1 MELVFDTT
9 LVEEEVAGRRVL
21 RLKKH
26 QVLLR
31 LGHPIMRQAMATLCR
46 QLHAPDPR
54 DGIFRWSL
62 AALHRSGF
70 EALLVFHYTV
80 TAINELRE
88 PLHDEVFSTVF
99 RIEGD
104 RLTRVEDTF
113 QQTVLGSEFHPIKSN
128 KRQEDWVRTFR
139 GKWFKHRSELEA
151 FLRAQEKSLHTLLQG
166 RADATLQRD
175 SAAAKESY
183 RYRLRELED
192 RSREQELSKLAKA
205 LLREQAE
212 AMQPMLFEEI
222 QEEAKYRA
230 QEIEEQMTVL
240 RRDVERTRDLLKR
253 ERDKRLNVV
262 LPRRFQLRE
271 VRALPLALVY
281 LVPATAED
289 VRR

>member
-1 MELVFDTT
+1 
-9 LVEEEVAGRRVL
+9 
-21 RLKKH
+21 
-26 QVLLR
+26 
-31 LGHPIMRQAMATLCR
+31 LCR

-62 AALHRSGF
+62 AALQRSGF
-70 EALLVFHYTV
+70 EALLAFHYTV
-80 TAINELRE
+80 TAVNELRE

-104 RLTRVEDTF
+104 RLARVEEAF
-113 QQTVLGSEFHPIKSN
+113 QQTVLGSEFHPIKSD
-128 KRQEDWVRTFR
+128 KRRNEWWQIFR
-139 GKWFKHRSELEA
+139 LKWPRHKPGLEA
-151 FLRAQEKSLHTLLQG
+151 FLRAQEKSLHGLLQG
-166 RADATLQRD
+166 RADDTLQRE

-192 RSREQELSKLAKA
+192 RSREQELTKLAKA

-212 AMQPMLFEEI
+212 AMQPTVFGEI
-222 QEEAKYRA
+222 QEAAKYRA
-230 QEIEEQMTVL
+230 QEIEEQMSLL

-262 LPRRFQLRE
+262 LPKRFQLRE

-289 VRR
+289 VR

>member
-1 MELVFDTT
+1 
-9 LVEEEVAGRRVL
+9 
-21 RLKKH
+21 
-26 QVLLR
+26 
-31 LGHPIMRQAMATLCR
+31 MATLCR

-62 AALHRSGF
+62 AALQRSGF

-80 TAINELRE
+80 TAVNELRE

-104 RLTRVEDTF
+104 RLARVEDAF
-113 QQTVLGSEFHPIKSN
+113 QQTVLGSEFHPIKSS
-128 KRQEDWVRTFR
+128 KSQEEWVRIFR
-139 GKWFKHRSELEA
+139 GKWFQHRSELEA
-151 FLRAQEKSLHTLLQG
+151 FLRAQEKSLQTMLQG
-166 RADATLQRD
+166 RADATRQRE
-175 SAAAKESY
+175 SAAARESY

-192 RSREQELSKLAKA
+192 RIREQELNKLAKV

-212 AMQPMLFEEI
+212 AMQPTFFEEI

-230 QEIEEQMTVL
+230 QEIEEQMSVL

-271 VRALPLALVY
+271 VRPLPLAVVY